1 MDLHIALDLFQC
13 LLKLSW
19 ERVVLKR
26 MMLRAAGK
34 LATELHLD
42 ALVTDEAVAQVSSQ
56 TLPNLAVIDSV
67 SEKLVL
73 RPLIMSE
80 KQDIIDLARKIGTEE
95 FSAAIPEYCGVIS
108 VNPTTKARLHR
119 IEREEERFDFS
130 ILETALAETKI
141 LTIDKFLGGEKKS
154 PIELLELEAVPE
166 QAIVIDIRHPDEE
179 ERSPLN
185 IPNCEIQKVPFFK
198 LNTMFEHNNID
209 HKTQYLLYCDKGMMS
224 RLHASYLVEK
234 GFGMVGVYRPS

>member
-1 MDLHIALDLFQC
+1 MKEVALYLWMRYGSSHRVRFISVPFEAVVGEIISKVDNAQMG
-13 LLKLSW
+13 
-19 ERVVLKR
+19 VVLKR

-119 IEREEERFDFS
+119 IDRE
-130 ILETALAETKI
+130 
-141 LTIDKFLGGEKKS
+141 
-154 PIELLELEAVPE
+154 
-166 QAIVIDIRHPDEE
+166 
-179 ERSPLN
+179 
-185 IPNCEIQKVPFFK
+185 
-198 LNTMFEHNNID
+198 
-209 HKTQYLLYCDKGMMS
+209 
-224 RLHASYLVEK
+224 
-234 GFGMVGVYRPS
+234 